1 VLVATVGSGPALAID
16 AATFAV
22 SASLLSRLGSLG
34 TAPAEERPSLVSELS
49 LGWREVRSRAWVWVS
64 ILDFG
69 FFQFFVLGSLYVLG
83 PLVASRSLG
92 GASAWGLV
100 LAAYGLGAVLG
111 STLALRVM
119 PRRPLVAAFLG
130 SLAFPPA
137 LVLLGF
143 PAPLLVLAAGWA
155 VAGVALGL
163 GNVLWETTLQEAIPA
178 KFRSR
183 VSAYDWLGS
192 IAMRPL
198 GLAAAGPL
206 AALLGVDMVLWL
218 AAAAL
223 AVTTALTLSVPSIRR
238 LERSGTTGE
247 PEQVG
252 PRLLAET
259 D

>member
-1 VLVATVGSGPALAID
+1 VGSGPALAID

-22 SASLLSRLGSLG
+22 SAGLLSRLGSLRATG
-34 TAPAEERPSLVSELS
+34 GVERPSLFSELA
-49 LGWREVRSRAWVWVS
+49 LGWHEVKARAWVWIS
-64 ILDFG
+64 IVDFG
-69 FFQFFVLGSLYVLG
+69 FFQFFALGSLYVLG

-92 GASAWGLV
+92 GASAWGIV

-111 STLALRVM
+111 STLALRLE
-119 PRRPLVAAFLG
+119 PKRPLVAAFVG

-143 PAPLLVLAAGWA
+143 PAPLPVLAAGFA
-155 VAGVALGL
+155 VAGAAIGL
-163 GNVLWETTLQEAIPA
+163 GNVLWETTLQERIPA
-178 KFRSR
+178 QFRSR

-192 IAMRPL
+192 IAIRPL

-206 AALLGVDMVLWL
+206 AALLGVGPTLWL

-223 AVTTALTLSVPSIRR
+223 AATTALTLSMPSIRR
-238 LERSGTTGE
+238 LERPGTNAE
-247 PEQVG
+247 PAPPD
-252 PRLLAET
+252 PRLLIEI